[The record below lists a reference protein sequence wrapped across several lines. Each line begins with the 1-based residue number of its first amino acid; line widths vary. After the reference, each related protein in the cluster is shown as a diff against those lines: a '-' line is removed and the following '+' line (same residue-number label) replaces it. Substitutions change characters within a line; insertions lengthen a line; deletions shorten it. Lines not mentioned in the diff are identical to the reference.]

1 MARKKNTKTPLAI
14 VILTGSTGRTCEAVV
29 DAAKAQF
36 DDPDLRI
43 VRKTQVRTIR
53 AALAAVKYAAEH
65 DAVLCYSLVA
75 PKVRAAVVQEIERRR
90 IAAVDILGPM
100 LTVLEDHLGQTP
112 RLRPGLSY
120 QLQKEKFDRVEAVD
134 FTLAHDDGC
143 GMADLHKA
151 DVTLVGA
158 SRCCKSVTC
167 FYLAYRGIRAANV
180 PLIPGCELP
189 SELLAI
195 EPKKV
200 IGLTMNAKRLHS
212 VREAR
217 IRTMGNASFGGYGDL
232 REISTELQYV
242 NSILAK
248 HRWRRIDVSYTSVE
262 EVAKEIV
269 EMLGK

>member
-1 MARKKNTKTPLAI
+1 MAPKKKAKASLTL
-14 VILTGSTGRTCEAVV
+14 VILTGSTGRTCDAVV
-29 DAAKAQF
+29 DAARAQF
-36 DDPDLRI
+36 DDPEVRI

-53 AALAAVKYAAEH
+53 AALAAVKYAVDH
-65 DAVLCYSLVA
+65 NAVLCYSIVA
-75 PKVRAAVVQEIERRR
+75 PKVRAAVVREIQRRR

-100 LTVLEDHLGQTP
+100 LTVMEDHLGQTP

-120 QLQKEKFDRVEAVD
+120 QLQKEKFDRMEAVD

-143 GMADLHKA
+143 GLADLHKA
-151 DVTLVGA
+151 DVVLVGA

-167 FYLAYRGIRAANV
+167 FYLAYRGICAANV

-189 SELLAI
+189 KELLAI
-195 EPKKV
+195 ASKKV

-212 VREAR
+212 VRDAR
-217 IRTMGNASFGGYGDL
+217 IQTMGNAKFGNYGDL
-232 REISTELQYV
+232 REINTELKYV
-242 NSILAK
+242 ISIMAK

-269 EMLGK
+269 KMLAG